1 MQNCS
6 RWNKNDKTHGYNGLW
21 CPQKILYLNIIEE
34 FFYYK
39 YQGEKAFHWSFKK
52 NFAYLETMK
61 HFSKFV
67 NGEEKNSTQPNH
79 KMPIVPK
86 FQITGTTVMMPG
98 KIKHGILNA
107 TTWRWTTR
115 QTQRREYWSFST
127 SCQGRRW
134 EVVSWVLY
142 IHYVSNKSHSEIQM
156 SIVCSKDQNH
166 RSNWNK
172 RNIAPCNS
180 SHRT

>member
-1 MQNCS
+1 MTKHMVITGCGVLRRYYIS
-6 RWNKNDKTHGYNGLW
+6 ISLKNFF
-21 CPQKILYLNIIEE
+21 IINI
-34 FFYYK
+34 K
-39 YQGEKAFHWSFKK
+39 EKKHFIDLSKK

-107 TTWRWTTR
+107 TT
-115 QTQRREYWSFST
+115 
-127 SCQGRRW
+127 
-134 EVVSWVLY
+134 
-142 IHYVSNKSHSEIQM
+142 
-156 SIVCSKDQNH
+156 
-166 RSNWNK
+166 
-172 RNIAPCNS
+172 
-180 SHRT
+180 